1 MWKGLTAYLLPF
13 VLLQVWAGSPHLE
26 WLAFPLNGA
35 LVVAATA
42 LLYVCE
48 REWGRRR
55 WVATLRSARMAC
67 CLLILTLAACLW
79 GGVRGAEVFAS
90 WPFVALMV
98 ALMAHLTLLLIH
110 RLTHASWR
118 RDGAFLLVHGGL
130 WLALV
135 SGTAGAA
142 DASEWRALVGRDT
155 ADTKVYDTRGW
166 MERLPYQL
174 QLEEFRV
181 ETHASTGKPTQYA
194 ATLLL
199 DGRPIELAV
208 NDPYTVRPGEELYLM
223 SYQSDEETGEV
234 LYCVLQIVREPWKYP
249 LLAGIVLL
257 LAGVGVMLLKL
268 K

>member
-1 MWKGLTAYLLPF
+1 MWKGVIACLVPF
-13 VLLQVWAGSPHLE
+13 ALLQVWLGSPDPG
-26 WLAFPLNGA
+26 WLACPVNVA
-35 LVVAATA
+35 LVAAVVA
-42 LLYVCE
+42 LLAVCE
-48 REWGRRR
+48 REWGRKP
-55 WVATLRSARMAC
+55 WVVALRSARMAC
-67 CLLILTLAACLW
+67 CLLTLTLVACLW
-79 GGVRGAEVFAS
+79 GGLSCPDVFS
-90 WPFVALMV
+90 TWPFVALMA
-98 ALMAHLTLLLIH
+98 ALTAHLALLLIH
-110 RLTHASWR
+110 RLARFSWR
-118 RDGAFLLVHGGL
+118 RDGAFVLVHGGV

-142 DASEWRALVGRDT
+142 DASEWRALVGRDA

-166 MERLPYQL
+166 MQQLPYTL
-174 QLEEFRV
+174 QMEEFRV
-181 ETHASTGKPTQYA
+181 ETHAQAGTPTQYV

-199 DGRPIELAV
+199 DGKPVEVAV